1 MWLALWVAP
10 VAALAAAST
19 IRSWEA
25 ARPAIG
31 SPTSTTRRRAV
42 VAGGTAA
49 IVLGAVA
56 GPWVAA
62 TMATVVVIAVMLD
75 ALVGPPGVPGAG
87 RRALIVLAPAAAGV
101 GLVLARVQGLDQ
113 GLVLAGMVCTY
124 DSAAYLIGAGSNNP
138 WEGPVAGVASVGALT
153 LLVAA
158 VLFSPF
164 QGSSPWILGGMA
176 ALLAPLGALVASR
189 LTPDRSARVP
199 ALRRLDS
206 LILLGPLWAAG
217 TALLLHR

>member
-1 MWLALWVAP
+1 MVLA
-10 VAALAAAST
+10 
-19 IRSWEA
+19 
-25 ARPAIG
+25 
-31 SPTSTTRRRAV
+31 
-42 VAGGTAA
+42 
-49 IVLGAVA
+49 AVA

-62 TMATVVVIAVMLD
+62 TMAVVVVIAVILD
-75 ALVGPPGVPGAG
+75 ALVGPLAIPGAG
-87 RRALIVLAPAAAGV
+87 RRALIVVAPAAAGV

-113 GLVLAGMVCTY
+113 GLVLAGMVCMY

-164 QGSSPWILGGMA
+164 RGNSPWILGGMA
-176 ALLAPLGALVASR
+176 AVLAPLGALVASR
-189 LTPDRSARVP
+189 LTPARSARVP

-217 TALLLHR
+217 TALLLHK